1 MYVFYVFYDYVF
13 YDYDYNLFIQFSVCG
28 HLSSFPDFV
37 MVNSASK
44 NIFILVFCC
53 TCARVSLRYRN

>member
-1 MYVFYVFYDYVF
+1 MYISF

-44 NIFILVFCC
+44 NIFVLVFCC
-53 TCARVSLRYRN
+53 TCARVSLRCRN